1 MTEHKEKTNKQLIYD
16 TAKNL
21 FFTEGYQVG
30 FRRIAQKIGI
40 SQGLIT
46 YHFKTKRNIAIEIYK
61 EDYQILSTYLKY
73 FINPDEDT
81 FLYIVGLYN
90 LTSRIYEANPEKLN
104 FVRETQIEN
113 IGCEAIYSSSFKQI
127 YFKLMEDMRP
137 NGYSKEKNLT
147 LFLATTYSAFGAIL
161 QKQSQGFDFSD
172 DESLTHSVDLMY
184 YCLGYDRD
192 PKRTADII
200 QKAKERIDSLLEKY
214 PHLLDIHQ
222 YLIKNN
228 LNN

>member
-1 MTEHKEKTNKQLIYD
+1 MTEIYEKTNKQLIYD
-16 TAKNL
+16 TAKKL

-73 FINPDEDT
+73 SINPDEDSY
-81 FLYIVGLYN
+81 LYVVGLYE
-90 LTSRIYEANPEKLN
+90 LTSRIYKANPEKLN
-104 FVRETQIEN
+104 FVRETQLEN
-113 IGCEAIYSSSFKQI
+113 IGSEAIYVSGFKQI
-127 YFKLMEDMRP
+127 YLKLIEDMKP

-147 LFLATTYSAFGAIL
+147 LFLCTTYAAYGAIL
-161 QKQSQGFDFSD
+161 QKQSEGFDLSD
-172 DESLTHSVDLMY
+172 DESLFHSVDLMY
-184 YCLGYDRD
+184 YCLGHDRD
-192 PKRTADII
+192 PKRTTDII
-200 QKAKERIDSLLEKY
+200 QKAKERIDSLLQKY

-222 YLIKNN
+222 YLIK
-228 LNN
+228 